1 MKQHEWLMDE
11 KQTNSTQEVDSFGQ
25 TVLILSIQSL
35 TFTVYCAWLAYVVW
49 KIKGNI
55 MTRLRIILGLFALIF
70 LFRLTLDI
78 LTIIYF
84 EHANHTLSI
93 IIMKICRKIFTKLL
107 WFGIYYFILEISDI
121 KNKLQ
126 SQSIE
131 EYQRLSQSHKLRS
144 RIVLT
149 TYIVLCII

>member
-1 MKQHEWLMDE
+1 
-11 KQTNSTQEVDSFGQ
+11 
-25 TVLILSIQSL
+25 
-35 TFTVYCAWLAYVVW
+35 
-49 KIKGNI
+49 

-78 LTIIYF
+78 LRIIYF
-84 EHANHTLSI
+84 EQSKHTLPI
-93 IIMKICRKIFTKLL
+93 TIMKICREIFTKLQ

-131 EYQRLSQSHKLRS
+131 EYQRLNRS
-144 RIVLT
+144 YKIR
-149 TYIVLCII
+149 